1 MGGAAALETGV
12 RLRLGGLDRR
22 ATALRG
28 CFGQLLGWPPA
39 RRVVTVDYPE
49 EDGLRADLGGGLY
62 DGAPRELRV
71 PLHFADAGGR
81 PGEAQALLE
90 GLAAGRPGLARLE
103 APGVGY
109 EGWCAVLGV
118 GGVARGARGAW
129 GEVALAEAAL
139 PPWLA
144 GPWAGRGGF
153 GFWDFF
159 RGGAFTMAPGAWLPP
174 GGAARKRM
182 ALGRLP
188 PGERA
193 GYAGLEEVQVA
204 LPCEAR
210 AGAWGELLGAYGS
223 MWRWLAGREAPA
235 DIQTPWARYEGA
247 RYVSQRVLLVAGGP
261 PRVRFEVVLAAR
273 RAARL

>member
-81 PGEAQALLE
+81 PGEALALLE
-90 GLAAGRPGLARLE
+90 GLAAGRPGLAQLE

-109 EGWCAVLGV
+109 EGRCAVLGV

-129 GEVALAEAAL
+129 GELLA
-139 PPWLA
+139 
-144 GPWAGRGGF
+144 
-153 GFWDFF
+153 
-159 RGGAFTMAPGAWLPP
+159 
-174 GGAARKRM
+174 
-182 ALGRLP
+182 
-188 PGERA
+188 
-193 GYAGLEEVQVA
+193 
-204 LPCEAR
+204 
-210 AGAWGELLGAYGS
+210 AYGS